1 MLLNFFC
8 TLSICVVLYKAT
20 VIQLARKRVDEMV
33 KGLSPDGMPIGD
45 DGMPLLPLSGLYRR
59 ACLLLHVNV
68 ICFSHT
74 AMKHLVQLG
83 YTVSRRMK
91 TLVLI

>member
-1 MLLNFFC
+1 M
-8 TLSICVVLYKAT
+8 VLYKAT